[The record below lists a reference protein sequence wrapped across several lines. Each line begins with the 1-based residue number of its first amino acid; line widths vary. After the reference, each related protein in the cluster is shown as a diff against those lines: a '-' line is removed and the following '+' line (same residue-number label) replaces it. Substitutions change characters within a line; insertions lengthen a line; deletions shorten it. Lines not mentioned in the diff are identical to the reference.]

1 MTEVSSR
8 SAAAQ
13 ALLAK
18 RLRQRSISIP
28 RRPAGE
34 SDGHGVLS
42 SAQERLWFMDQ
53 LAPGETAYVIP
64 LALRLR
70 GPLDAVAL
78 ASAWRD
84 VVARHQPLRTFFPS
98 GEQVRFLDP
107 DSIPLDI
114 IDAASVE
121 RARRLVAA
129 TAEEPFVLA
138 TGPVARATLIRLADD
153 DHVLAVA
160 VHHIASD
167 GWSTGLLIDD
177 LFAFYGGHAP
187 PALEIDYS
195 DYAAWQRERPTI
207 ERDLTY
213 WSDQLAGLPALDL
226 ACDHPRPPEQT
237 YHGDSLSFQ
246 IDRGLA
252 SALTEL
258 GRRSGAT
265 QYMVLLA
272 ALAALLA
279 YETGQTDFAVGSPVA
294 GRSVPELEPLIG
306 CFVNTLAIR
315 VDLGADSS
323 FTDLLARIRETVL
336 DAFEHQGL
344 PFERLV
350 QELDVVRDVS
360 RSPLFQVLFAMQNY
374 ERAREL
380 PGGITAEPFPSV
392 ATSTRFD
399 LELYAT
405 PDDAGISGLFI
416 YNTDLFDASTVR
428 RLATRLKAL
437 LGVVVAG
444 PDVALSR
451 LDLLDP
457 AERTAVLGWS
467 AGPDVEFPTD
477 TLHGLIASQSSK
489 TPEAVAVA
497 FEDGSITYA
506 DLDRRAGRIASRL
519 CESGAGPGALVAVRA
534 QRSIELVIALLA
546 VLKSGAGYLPL
557 DPEYPEDRLASM
569 VDDAKPV
576 LVLTRENLREFEGT
590 RGAVPAAAGPEDVA
604 YAIYTSGSTGR
615 PKGVLN
621 THRGIVNRLD
631 WMQRRYGLGA
641 HDVVLHKTPIGFDV
655 SVWELFWPLTVGAR
669 LVLARPG
676 GHKDSA
682 YLRDLICSAGVTTTH
697 FVPSM
702 LGVFLAEDGIGR
714 CRSLRRIICSGEELT
729 VDHAERCLRALP
741 EAELHNLYGPTE
753 AAIDVT
759 SWQCR
764 LEALDGLARVP
775 IGGPIQNMTTYVL
788 DRHMRPVPAGVSG
801 ELYLGGVGVA
811 LGYLGRPELTAERFV
826 ADPFGAPGTRL
837 YRTGDLARWRTDG
850 TLEFL
855 GRADGQVKIRGVR
868 IELGEIE
875 AVLREQ
881 PGVTDTVVV
890 VREDAPGDKRIVAY
904 TVGDAD
910 RTTLRS
916 ILKLRLPDSMIPS
929 GFVRLDALP
938 LSPNGKLDRR
948 ALPAPD
954 NARDESEY
962 VAPRTAAERLVVEVW
977 SAVLG
982 IERIGVDDDFFE
994 LGGHSLLAAR
1004 AIAKL
1009 RNAAGAG
1016 VSVMDLFK
1024 HPTIRELAAL
1034 LETPPDQRGP
1044 RDLLH
1049 ELTPRRTARPEVT
1062 FVCLPYGGG
1071 SAVVYQPLADAL
1083 PAAHRLFAVAIPGH
1097 DVGLDEPTVPFEELA
1112 ARCVAEIL
1120 GTVDGPLALYG
1131 HCGVGSALAV
1141 EIARRLQAVGRD
1153 IEVVYIG
1160 AIFPFAKPSGR
1171 ALGAL
1176 SRLARMER
1184 LRSDQGYMN
1193 WFISMGLD
1201 MSDLEPAQAHQIIR
1215 TMRKDSDDAEQYYTS
1230 LLHQGAERLR
1240 APIVTIAGEDD
1251 PTTEFYQERYREWH
1265 FLSDTSTV
1273 VVLRDAGHFFLK
1285 DRAAEVAEIV
1295 TATPE
1300 SLRAARPR
1308 PDARWWLHEASH
1320 SPAPVAARG
1329 PAPSMRRFL
1338 TVAAGQLVS
1347 ITGSA
1352 LTEFAIP
1359 LWIYLHTRSLTDL
1372 AVFSICGLVPGMLA
1386 APVAGAIVDRSNRR
1400 RIMLLGDACAAGTQ
1414 LMLGILLW
1422 TSRLHIGEIYPLL
1435 ACLSVALTFQRL
1447 AYGSSIAQLVPKHY
1461 LGNANGVVQLVGGV
1475 AQVLVPLFAVG
1486 LLAAVGL
1493 GGILAIDIGSYA
1505 VAIAVVLAVRF
1516 PATMA
1521 WKRKEALVTEIAH
1534 GFRFTWRAP
1543 GFRAMLLFFAFLNI
1557 FLAPLFL
1564 LVSPLV
1570 LSFATLHQVGEV
1582 ALGAGIG
1589 AVVGGLGMSMWGGP
1603 RRRRMRGMLLWT
1615 LLLAGCCAITGL
1627 RPTLWVI
1634 ALGAFGMSL
1643 TLTLV
1648 NGIYATIVHVKV
1660 PQRFHGRVFALN
1672 TLIAWS
1678 TLPVGWALAGPYA
1691 VRALDPLL
1699 TSHGAL
1705 AGTVGA
1711 VIGTGQGRGIGLTYL
1726 LFAVAMAVLVLV
1738 CLRVPTLA
1746 GFDAATPDDTPRE
1759 PR

>member
-1 MTEVSSR
+1 
-8 SAAAQ
+8 
-13 ALLAK
+13 
-18 RLRQRSISIP
+18 
-28 RRPAGE
+28 
-34 SDGHGVLS
+34 
-42 SAQERLWFMDQ
+42 
-53 LAPGETAYVIP
+53 
-64 LALRLR
+64 
-70 GPLDAVAL
+70 
-78 ASAWRD
+78 
-84 VVARHQPLRTFFPS
+84 
-98 GEQVRFLDP
+98 
-107 DSIPLDI
+107 
-114 IDAASVE
+114 
-121 RARRLVAA
+121 
-129 TAEEPFVLA
+129 
-138 TGPVARATLIRLADD
+138 
-153 DHVLAVA
+153 
-160 VHHIASD
+160 
-167 GWSTGLLIDD
+167 
-177 LFAFYGGHAP
+177 
-187 PALEIDYS
+187 
-195 DYAAWQRERPTI
+195 
-207 ERDLTY
+207 
-213 WSDQLAGLPALDL
+213 
-226 ACDHPRPPEQT
+226 
-237 YHGDSLSFQ
+237 
-246 IDRGLA
+246 
-252 SALTEL
+252 
-258 GRRSGAT
+258 
-265 QYMVLLA
+265 
-272 ALAALLA
+272 
-279 YETGQTDFAVGSPVA
+279 
-294 GRSVPELEPLIG
+294 
-306 CFVNTLAIR
+306 
-315 VDLGADSS
+315 
-323 FTDLLARIRETVL
+323 
-336 DAFEHQGL
+336 
-344 PFERLV
+344 
-350 QELDVVRDVS
+350 
-360 RSPLFQVLFAMQNY
+360 
-374 ERAREL
+374 
-380 PGGITAEPFPSV
+380 
-392 ATSTRFD
+392 
-399 LELYAT
+399 
-405 PDDAGISGLFI
+405 
-416 YNTDLFDASTVR
+416 
-428 RLATRLKAL
+428 LATRLTL
-437 LGVVVAG
+437 LLEQAVAS

-451 LDLLDP
+451 LELLDP

-467 AGPDVEFPTD
+467 AGPQVEFPAG
-477 TLHGLIASQSSK
+477 TLHGLIAAQAAR
-489 TPEAVAVA
+489 TPQAVAVV
-497 FEDGSITYA
+497 FEDEAISYA
-506 DLDRRAGRIASRL
+506 DLDRRAEGIAGRL
-519 CESGAGPGALVAVRA
+519 CELGAGPGSLVAVRA
-534 QRSIELVIALLA
+534 QRSIQLVVALLA

-569 VDDAKPV
+569 LDDANPV
-576 LVLTRENLREFEGT
+576 LVLTAENLHEFERSGDAIPT
-590 RGAVPAAAGPEDVA
+590 AAGPGDVA

-631 WMQRRYGLGA
+631 WMQRRYRLGG

-655 SVWELFWPLTVGAR
+655 SVWELFWPLTAGAR

-676 GHKDSA
+676 GHKDAA

-702 LGVFLAEDGIGR
+702 LGVFLAEDGIAR
-714 CRSLRRIICSGEELT
+714 CRSLRRIICSGEELP
-729 VDHAERCLRALP
+729 VEHAVRCLRALP
-741 EAELHNLYGPTE
+741 GAELHNLYGPTE

-759 SWQCR
+759 AWQCV
-764 LEALDGLARVP
+764 LDALDGRARVP
-775 IGGPIQNMTTYVL
+775 IGAPIQNMTTHVL

-801 ELYLGGVGVA
+801 ELYLGGVGLA

-826 ADPFGAPGTRL
+826 PDPFGAPGTRL
-837 YRTGDLARWRTDG
+837 YRTGDLARWRGDG

-855 GRADGQVKIRGVR
+855 GRTDGQVKIRGVR

-881 PGVTDTVVV
+881 PGVTDTAVA
-890 VREDAPGDKRIVAY
+890 VREDVPGDKRIVAY
-904 TVGDAD
+904 TVGDAH
-910 RTTLRS
+910 RSALRS
-916 ILKLRLPDSMIPS
+916 ALKLRLPDSMMPS

-962 VAPRTAAERLVVEVW
+962 VAPRTGAEGLVAEVW

-982 IERIGVDDDFFE
+982 IDRIGIDDDFFE

-1009 RNAAGAG
+1009 RNTAGAG

-1024 HPTIRELAAL
+1024 HPTVRQLAAL
-1034 LETPPDQRGP
+1034 LETPAGQRGP

-1049 ELTPRRTARPEVT
+1049 ELTPRRAARPTLT
-1062 FVCLPYGGG
+1062 FVCVPYGGG

-1083 PAAHRLFAVAIPGH
+1083 PATHRLFALAIPGH

-1120 GTVDGPLALYG
+1120 AKVDGPIAIYG

-1141 EIARRLQAVGRD
+1141 ELARRLQDAGREV
-1153 IEVVYIG
+1153 EVVYIG
-1160 AIFPFAKPSGR
+1160 AIFPFARPSGR

-1176 SRLARMER
+1176 SLLARMER

-1201 MSDLEPAQAHQIIR
+1201 MSELEPAQARQIIR
-1215 TMRKDSDDAEQYYTS
+1215 NMRKDSDDAERYYTE

-1240 APIVTIAGEDD
+1240 APIVTLAGESD

-1285 DRAAEVAEIV
+1285 DRATEVAEIV

-1300 SLRAARPR
+1300 SLAAATPGAH
-1308 PDARWWLHEASH
+1308 ARWWLHEVSH
-1320 SPAPVAARG
+1320 SSVPAAPRG

-1338 TVAAGQLVS
+1338 AVAAGQLVS

-1359 LWIYLHTRSLTDL
+1359 LWIYLQTRSLTDL

-1400 RIMLLGDACAAGTQ
+1400 RIMLGGDACAAATQ
-1414 LMLGILLW
+1414 LVLGILLW
-1422 TSRLHIGEIYPLL
+1422 TGHLRIWEIYPLL

-1447 AYGSSIAQLVPKHY
+1447 AYGSSIAQLVPKQY
-1461 LGNANGVVQLVGGV
+1461 LGNANGVVQMVGGL

-1486 LLAAVGL
+1486 LLAALGL
-1493 GGILAIDIGSYA
+1493 GGVLAIDIGSYA

-1534 GFRFTWRAP
+1534 GLRFSWGQP

-1648 NGIYATIVHVKV
+1648 NGIYTTIVHVKV

-1678 TLPVGWALAGPYA
+1678 TLPVGWALTGPYA

-1699 TSHGAL
+1699 APHGAL

-1711 VIGTGQGRGIGLTYL
+1711 VIGTGTGRGIGLTYL
-1726 LFAVAMAVLVLV
+1726 LFAAAMAVLVLV
-1738 CLRVPTLA
+1738 CLRVPALA
-1746 GFDAATPDDTPRE
+1746 GFDTAAPDSPLRE